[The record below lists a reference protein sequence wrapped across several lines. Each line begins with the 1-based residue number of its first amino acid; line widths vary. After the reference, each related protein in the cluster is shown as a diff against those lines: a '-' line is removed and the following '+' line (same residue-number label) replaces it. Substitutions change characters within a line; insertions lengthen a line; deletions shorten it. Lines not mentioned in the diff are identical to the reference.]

1 MSPETIAA
9 VVIAGC
15 MAFFALILLI
25 LWAAEERIA
34 GLIRQITPPDEICEE
49 TELVRDPVY
58 IRVHGGRAGILR
70 ELPVRR
76 ISEEVRLAEPVPVIE
91 PYEEAAAVAAAET
104 SPKEEEDN
112 AAIEKF
118 VERYGTQISENSRLI
133 EVSEPETGDFAER
146 YQKLSDDIR
155 RLFDEFA
162 AYAEAKENVRVI
174 RNRNNMTF
182 KYRTERLL
190 RAVIRRGIPVLQF
203 QLVNNELKRFIRED
217 AKKEIRVSPVN
228 IRLTSESELEAAKQT
243 ADITAANIEEEYEY
257 NRERRRALRA
267 ERNRLRREAGGR

>member
-1 MSPETIAA
+1 MSLETIAA

-76 ISEEVRLAEPVPVIE
+76 ISEEVRIAEPVPVIE

-104 SPKEEEDN
+104 LPTTRPS
-112 AAIEKF
+112 
-118 VERYGTQISENSRLI
+118 SR
-133 EVSEPETGDFAER
+133 SSSSFS
-146 YQKLSDDIR
+146 LSLWKR
-155 RLFDEFA
+155 R
-162 AYAEAKENVRVI
+162 
-174 RNRNNMTF
+174 
-182 KYRTERLL
+182 
-190 RAVIRRGIPVLQF
+190 
-203 QLVNNELKRFIRED
+203 
-217 AKKEIRVSPVN
+217 
-228 IRLTSESELEAAKQT
+228 
-243 ADITAANIEEEYEY
+243 
-257 NRERRRALRA
+257 
-267 ERNRLRREAGGR
+267 

>member
-1 MSPETIAA
+1 M
-9 VVIAGC
+9 
-15 MAFFALILLI
+15 
-25 LWAAEERIA
+25 
-34 GLIRQITPPDEICEE
+34 
-49 TELVRDPVY
+49 
-58 IRVHGGRAGILR
+58 
-70 ELPVRR
+70 
-76 ISEEVRLAEPVPVIE
+76 IE

-182 KYRTERLL
+182 KYRTERML

-203 QLVNNELKRFIRED
+203 QLVNNELKRFIKED

-243 ADITAANIEEEYEY
+243 TDITAANIEEEHEY